1 MIHRGKIRAETVAK
15 AVKIGF
21 YLSLLQNQVRELSTE
36 TAGLGG
42 CMGKWELTAKDQE
55 TGTNN
60 STLTTS
66 ISPSGPGDELLQET
80 AKQTE
85 DGPPIETP
93 EKLSPKKG
101 NS

>member
-1 MIHRGKIRAETVAK
+1 MR
-15 AVKIGF
+15 
-21 YLSLLQNQVRELSTE
+21 
-36 TAGLGG
+36 
-42 CMGKWELTAKDQE
+42 KWEVTAKDQE

-66 ISPSGPGDELLQET
+66 ISPNTSGPGDELLQET

-85 DGPPIETP
+85 DGPPIEIP